1 MTKDLKKII
10 FGREGEQIAAEFLQK
25 QGYKIIAG
33 NFHTPY
39 GEIDIIARDAR
50 QLVFVEIKTRGFR
63 KPPVKARGK
72 QSSKTVTFSR
82 KGNREIFLYGAA
94 FRSARSTKANVR
106 RILTNV
112 RKRAKM
118 NERDMIIRRSALPVS
133 PRT

>member
-50 QLVFVEIKTRGFR
+50 QLVFVEIKTRSSDRFGSPQAAVT
-63 KPPVKARGK
+63 KSKLQKIIKSAHIYMSAYGK
-72 QSSKTVTFSR
+72 QSFRIDVVAITFPETGDY
-82 KGNREIFLYGAA
+82 KIEHLKN
-94 FRSARSTKANVR
+94 
-106 RILTNV
+106 
-112 RKRAKM
+112 
-118 NERDMIIRRSALPVS
+118 VS
-133 PRT
+133 PYF